1 MTTARRRRYAIRAIA
16 LSAVVHAAVLTVLW
30 FQRPS
35 LPADLEPAG
44 PPEAIIPVLILPRA
58 PPPAAGAAAPAPI
71 RLHRRSQRFAAEPT
85 PVAPLQVPEPKTP
98 SQAQAPA
105 APSPVPP
112 APLTSEVRASLRL
125 GRVGCAN
132 ADALNL
138 TRAEREACD
147 EQFASGAKD
156 APFIAPAMSA
166 AKRAELQAAGAR
178 KDALMRARETPLGV
192 GNAPRTPEPQ
202 DYDGEPYITG
212 AGASAL
218 GQVTYPPSKRAAK
231 KLQRL
236 PP

>member
-1 MTTARRRRYAIRAIA
+1 MTTARRRRTISAIA

-30 FQRPS
+30 VQRPS

-71 RLHRRSQRFAAEPT
+71 RLHRRSQRFAAEP
-85 PVAPLQVPEPKTP
+85 PPIAPLPVPEPKAAP
-98 SQAQAPA
+98 PPAQAPA
-105 APSPVPP
+105 PPSPLPP
-112 APLTSEVRASLRL
+112 PPLTREVRTALRL
-125 GRVGCAN
+125 GPVGCAN

-138 TRAEREACD
+138 SRAEREAC
-147 EQFASGAKD
+147 EEKFAAGARD
-156 APFIAPAMSA
+156 APYIAPPLA
-166 AKRAELQAAGAR
+166 ASKRAELQAAAAR
-178 KDALMRARETPLGV
+178 KDALMRARETPLGT
-192 GNAPRTPEPQ
+192 GNTPRTPEPQ

-218 GQVTYPPSKRAAK
+218 GQATHPASKRAAK
-231 KLQRL
+231 KLQPL